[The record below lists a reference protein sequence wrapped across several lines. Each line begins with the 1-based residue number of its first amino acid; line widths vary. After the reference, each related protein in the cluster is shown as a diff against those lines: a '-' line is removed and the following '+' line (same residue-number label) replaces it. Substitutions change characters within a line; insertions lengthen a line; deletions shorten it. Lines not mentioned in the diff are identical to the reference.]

1 MISTSEPWHFLEC
14 SICSGES
21 FHSDRAGTQ
30 LSTGSDPLS
39 PHSQAHDDSI
49 QTSWSPFS
57 DSFLFLDI
65 PSCTEAQKSIF
76 FFFAAQ
82 QYHCSFASPFSSWK
96 VGATETQPSGLP
108 CVFPFFPLSQFS
120 SYCLKLEMFCLT
132 FYHFLA
138 VFVNRSNP

>member
-1 MISTSEPWHFLEC
+1 MISTSEPRHFLEC

-76 FFFAAQ
+76 F
-82 QYHCSFASPFSSWK
+82 SL
-96 VGATETQPSGLP
+96 QPSNITVHLP
-108 CVFPFFPLSQFS
+108 PHFPAGKLGPPRHNHQAYLVCFPSFHSHS
-120 SYCLKLEMFCLT
+120 SLLIASNLKC
-132 FYHFLA
+132 
-138 VFVNRSNP
+138 FVSRFTIF